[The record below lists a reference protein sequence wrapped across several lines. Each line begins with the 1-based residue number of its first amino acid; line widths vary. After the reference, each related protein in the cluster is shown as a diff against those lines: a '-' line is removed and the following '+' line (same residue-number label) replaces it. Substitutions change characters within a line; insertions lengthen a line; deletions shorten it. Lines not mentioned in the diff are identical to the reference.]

1 MIGSLCI
8 RHCVVNRNHAE
19 APLPGKAIQLG
30 SATIATTPTL
40 ASPNYA
46 RAAAVMIVSVYIVSS
61 YVLHIVFPVSCL
73 SCILWFSCHVYTLS
87 SRVSNV
93 AVPPL
98 LFSKTFYLIAS
109 HIAPELILSHVEH
122 FSPWG

>member
-8 RHCVVNRNHAE
+8 RHCVVNLRRNHAE

-61 YVLHIVFPVSCL
+61 YVLHTVFSVSCL
-73 SCILWFSCHVYTLS
+73 SCILWFSCHVYTVLS
-87 SRVSNV
+87 VPAVS
-93 AVPPL
+93 L
-98 LFSKTFYLIAS
+98 T
-109 HIAPELILSHVEH
+109 
-122 FSPWG
+122 